1 MSVDTGEVEV
11 SVDVEVFK
19 SKKLGKK
26 SYIYDT
32 TLPALAEKVAK
43 EHNIDIADTKIEFA
57 LVDPMISKDVAGRCR
72 LVYDEYTLLT
82 EVNYMITFSNEL
94 WKRLTPVQRELL
106 VCHELMHIA
115 KVTDAKT
122 GILSRFMLARHDL
135 EDFSYLVGKY
145 GVNWLSY
152 VEETK
157 LMMIQIQKDKEDAAR
172 EKREKKEEKAKE

>member
-1 MSVDTGEVEV
+1 MSTEQTQSEEIAVE
-11 SVDVEVFK
+11 FRT
-19 SKKLGKK
+19 KKLGKK

-32 TLPALAEKVAK
+32 TLTTLAEKVAK
-43 EHNIDIADTKIEFA
+43 EHSIDITDTKIEFA

-106 VCHELMHIA
+106 MCHELMHIA

-122 GILSRFMLARHDL
+122 GIFSRFMLARHDL
-135 EDFSYLVGKY
+135 EDFSYLVTKY
-145 GVNWLSY
+145 GANWINY
-152 VEETK
+152 VAETQ
-157 LMMIQIQKDKEDAAR
+157 LMMVQIQKDKEDAAR
-172 EKREKKEEKAKE
+172 EKREKLLNKKD